1 VVIGPSW
8 ARNPV
13 QLSPVPE
20 QDPKITLVVKDAT
33 LQEIAQKIQAQ
44 TGYLV
49 SLHGQAARSRCSI
62 LLKNETPLSV
72 ALTQLC
78 GERDLEWWVS
88 GEKSIAI
95 ADFATFAS
103 LVIQPLALPEALEF
117 AAERYHARLKTNSD
131 GTWTLEPIST
141 HKAVRAGPPTYAPL
155 AGAEHSPREN
165 PSDPKVTLVFKQVP
179 VSMLTMAM
187 ENQTG
192 RTIKAV
198 GPVADQRA
206 DILCTDMP
214 LGRALDMLTAPNDWL
229 WWEDTSGNFTVC
241 SPAWFKGKIMVNN
254 PLTRAV
260 AAIASFHGLETETQ
274 KETGVIRL
282 VKANP
287 AEATTEAPTEATPS
301 PATK

>member
-1 VVIGPSW
+1 MVVVIGPSW
-8 ARNPV
+8 AQNPV
-13 QLSPVPE
+13 QHTPIPE
-20 QDPKITLVVKDAT
+20 QDPQVTLVFKDAT

-117 AAERYHARLKTNSD
+117 VAQRYRARLKTNSD
-131 GTWTLEPIST
+131 GTWTIEPIIT
-141 HKAVRAGPPTYAPL
+141 HKAVRAGPPTYASL
-155 AGAEHSPREN
+155 VGAEHSPREN
-165 PSDPKVTLVFKQVP
+165 PSDPKVTLVFKQTP

-187 ENQTG
+187 ETQTG

-198 GPVADQRA
+198 GPVANQRT
-206 DILCTDMP
+206 DILCKDMP
-214 LGRALDMLTAPNDWL
+214 LGRALDTLTAPNDWL
-229 WWEDTSGNFTVC
+229 WWEDADGSF
-241 SPAWFKGKIMVNN
+241 SISDPQWFRKAVRMNQ
-254 PLTRAV
+254 PLIRAV
-260 AAIASFHGLETETQ
+260 GAVASFHALET
-274 KETGVIRL
+274 KMHDETGVIQL
-282 VKANP
+282 GKKDSAK
-287 AEATTEAPTEATPS
+287 ATPA
-301 PATK
+301 PAP